1 MFGKTLRLCCFTRE
15 NFWRLAQSR
24 KAAKP
29 QSRKAAKA
37 QKKIGAG
44 ARLLDGWAREFGCG
58 NLRVGGGVWCA

>member
-1 MFGKTLRLCCFTRE
+1 MFGKNLRLCGFTRE

-24 KAAKP
+24 KG
-29 QSRKAAKA
+29 AKA

-44 ARLLDGWAREFGCG
+44 ARLLDGWAWEFGCG

>member
-1 MFGKTLRLCCFTRE
+1 LEKLCAFAALRGKISGG
-15 NFWRLAQSR
+15 SR